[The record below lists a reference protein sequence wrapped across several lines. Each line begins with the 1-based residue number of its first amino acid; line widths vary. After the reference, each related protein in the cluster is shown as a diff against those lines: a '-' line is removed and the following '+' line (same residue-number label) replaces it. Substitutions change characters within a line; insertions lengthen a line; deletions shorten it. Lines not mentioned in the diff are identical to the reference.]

1 MIINAINIKVKTENT
16 AWIDHIYDSFQPNHI
31 QELLILDLDLTAYI
45 FFISVIEKESKT
57 AISNLLNQHISNNQF
72 EILEHIS
79 QVAALNLFLDLSSGK
94 KNSEKSIADTLSW
107 LKERFNIAM
116 NKNATGPIL
125 GKIYRTALDFTQMI
139 YDHPEM
145 ESLSTS
151 PAEAL
156 YDISRKISEDI
167 KDFQVIVCGK
177 NKTHLLEIGQIFRK
191 HSIRK
196 IFHFNNTFVDSY
208 ESTFSSSYIPID
220 ESSLATMLT
229 TRSIIINLDMENDWL
244 WKRIYQPILEN
255 KNVLFIYFQ
264 YDNAAVPKTVNK
276 LANVFVQKY
285 DHIKGIIDLYQQK
298 RSELLAAFDDER
310 HSEIDKFNEWLHSE
324 KRFQF
329 SGIVSRDRE
338 MQKIFELIRRI
349 SQVDIN
355 VLINGQ
361 TGTGKELVARAI
373 HNNSKRKN
381 NKFIPVNCSAIPE
394 TLLEA
399 ELFGYEKGAFTG
411 AISQKRGLVELASGG
426 TLFLDEIGDIPP
438 AIQVKLLRVLQE
450 REILRLG
457 NTDPI
462 KVDVRLV
469 AATNR
474 DLQSLIDE
482 GKFRTDLYFRVNTV
496 QIHLPNL
503 SERPEDI
510 PLLTSHFIEKMNQMH
525 NKSTLDVTEEVK
537 HKLQNYNW
545 PGNIRELENV
555 IEHSVA
561 ISVGNRITLTDLP
574 EQIQS
579 DIVATGDINYSG
591 TNLKDREA
599 VHIKTLLEEQNHNY
613 SQVAK
618 LLGISRTTLWR
629 KLKEYNLSRENR

>member
-1 MIINAINIKVKTENT
+1 MQ
-16 AWIDHIYDSFQPNHI
+16 S
-31 QELLILDLDLTAYI
+31 
-45 FFISVIEKESKT
+45 
-57 AISNLLNQHISNNQF
+57 
-72 EILEHIS
+72 
-79 QVAALNLFLDLSSGK
+79 
-94 KNSEKSIADTLSW
+94 
-107 LKERFNIAM
+107 
-116 NKNATGPIL
+116 
-125 GKIYRTALDFTQMI
+125 
-139 YDHPEM
+139 
-145 ESLSTS
+145 
-151 PAEAL
+151 
-156 YDISRKISEDI
+156 
-167 KDFQVIVCGK
+167 
-177 NKTHLLEIGQIFRK
+177 
-191 HSIRK
+191 
-196 IFHFNNTFVDSY
+196 
-208 ESTFSSSYIPID
+208 
-220 ESSLATMLT
+220 
-229 TRSIIINLDMENDWL
+229 
-244 WKRIYQPILEN
+244 
-255 KNVLFIYFQ
+255 
-264 YDNAAVPKTVNK
+264 VPKTVNK

-298 RSELLAAFDDER
+298 RSELLAAFDNER

-373 HNNSKRKN
+373 HDNSKRKS
-381 NKFIPVNCSAIPE
+381 NKFIAVNCSAIPE

-399 ELFGYEKGAFTG
+399 ELFGHEKGAFTG

-469 AATNR
+469 AATNH

-510 PLLTSHFIEKMNQMH
+510 PLLTRHFIEKMNQIH

-537 HKLQNYNW
+537 HRLQNYNW

-574 EQIQS
+574 EQIQNE
-579 DIVATGDINYSG
+579 IVPTGDVNYSG